1 MNVKDQKAES
11 VVMSLGAEASY
22 RIKAGDGAVIPYLR
36 ATYEHEFANDSREI
50 VTEMASQPGIPIRV
64 NTNNS
69 DRDYV
74 KLRAGVQTIISENVS
89 GTLDYQTILGRKDY
103 NDQAV
108 KAEIRYQF

>member
-1 MNVKDQKAES
+1 MVGKDQEAES
-11 VVMSLGAEASY
+11 VVLSLGAEASY
-22 RIKAGDGAVIPYLR
+22 RIKAGDGAVIPYVR

-50 VTEMASQPGIPIRV
+50 ITEMASQPGIPMRV
-64 NTNNS
+64 NTENS

-74 KLRAGVQTIISENVS
+74 KFRAGAQVVVSENVS
-89 GTLDYQTILGRKDY
+89 GTLDYQAILGRKDY